1 MAVTLEMDMG
11 NAESETAFRA
21 RLYKALYSP
30 RVETFITV
38 LILLNAAVLAAL
50 TYQYAEHG
58 LSGKWVQF
66 LIKVDLAIVA
76 VFCAE
81 MCLKI
86 YAGGTKFF
94 KSAWNLF
101 DFFVIAVGIFGTS
114 YPLTV
119 VRSLRVLRTLRI
131 VTRVPSMRIV
141 VESFLRALPGIGSVL
156 TVMLLMIF
164 VFSVIGTQLFGGI
177 APELFGSLH
186 ASAFTLFTV
195 LTLEGWP
202 DVARE
207 VMPHSSGAWIFFVTF
222 IAINSFAVLNLMIA
236 VIINAM
242 QKEYDMEAEEERED
256 ILEEVQALRAELKAY
271 MTQKTDV
278 SPK

>member
-1 MAVTLEMDMG
+1 MAATLDL
-11 NAESETAFRA
+11 NLKQTAEESAFRA
-21 RLYKALYSP
+21 RLQAALYSP
-30 RVETFITV
+30 RVEAFITV
-38 LILLNAAVLAAL
+38 LILLNAAVLGAL

-81 MCLKI
+81 MCLKV
-86 YAGGTKFF
+86 YAGGRSFF
-94 KSAWNLF
+94 RSGWNIF
-101 DFFVIAVGIFGTS
+101 DFVVIMAGVFGTS

-119 VRSLRVLRTLRI
+119 VRSLRVLRTLRL

-164 VFSVIGTQLFGGI
+164 VYSVVGTQLFGGI
-177 APELFGSLH
+177 APDLFGSLH

-207 VMPHSSGAWIFFVTF
+207 VMPYSSWAWIFFVTF

-242 QKEYDMEAEEERED
+242 HKEYDMEAEEERED
-256 ILEEVQALRAELKAY
+256 ILEEVQALRAELRAFISNESEQSK
-271 MTQKTDV
+271 
-278 SPK
+278 